1 MPGVSDEPRRQQ
13 LDGLS
18 YIRAV
23 RDGSLEADPLMRTLG
38 IRVVEAE
45 RGRVVMEAT
54 PDEDHL
60 NLGGAIHG
68 GYLSTLMDSVT
79 GYALHT
85 TLAPAQTPPHL
96 AASYRFLTYGRP
108 GIALRATGEVLKSG
122 RTVGHVRTEIHD
134 ADGRL
139 IATGETTHAVA
150 GTGADNRLR
159 PGPST

>member
-1 MPGVSDEPRRQQ
+1 VSDEELRAR
-13 LDGLS
+13 LDGLA

-23 RDGSLEADPLMRTLG
+23 RDGTLEADALMQTLG
-38 IRVVEAE
+38 IRVTEAE
-45 RGRVVMEAT
+45 PGRVVMEST
-54 PDEDHL
+54 PDAAHL
-60 NLGGAIHG
+60 NLGGMVHG
-68 GYLSTLMDSVT
+68 GYLSTVMDSVT

-85 TLAPAQTPPHL
+85 TLRPGETPPHL

-108 GIALRATGEVLKSG
+108 DVTLITTGTVLKSG
-122 RTVGHVRTEIHD
+122 RTVGHVRAEVHD

-150 GTGADNRLR
+150 GTGADGRLR

>member
-1 MPGVSDEPRRQQ
+1 MSDERQRSE
-13 LDGLS
+13 LDGLA

-23 RDGSLEADPLMRTLG
+23 RDGGLAADPLMQTLG
-38 IRVVEAE
+38 IRVTEAE
-45 RGRVVMEAT
+45 PGHVVMEST
-54 PDEDHL
+54 PDAAHL
-60 NLGGAIHG
+60 NLGGMVHG

-85 TLAPAQTPPHL
+85 TLKPGETPPHL

-108 GIALRATGEVLKSG
+108 DVTLTTTGTVLKSG
-122 RTVGHVRTEIHD
+122 RTVGHVRAEIHD

-139 IATGETTHAVA
+139 VATGETTHAVV
-150 GTGADNRLR
+150 GTGAGGRLR